1 MWIGCNMGY
10 LLVFDNLYYDVL
22 VVMGL
27 DDDIEEDYYNFLYDD
42 VSVYSDSGE
51 NISEDSCYK
60 DFSFMV
66 IRL

>member
-1 MWIGCNMGY
+1 
-10 LLVFDNLYYDVL
+10 
-22 VVMGL
+22 MGL
-27 DDDIEEDYYNFLYDD
+27 DDDVEEDYYNFFYDD

-66 IRL
+66 IRQVV